1 MEVVKLI
8 YILMMTRYCVRQVG
22 LQVKQPNGIVELKME
37 NRYLQE
43 LTFTK
48 LWLEIIQK
56 HGRW

>member
-8 YILMMTRYCVRQVG
+8 YILMMTRYCDRQAG

-43 LTFTK
+43 PIFTK
-48 LWLEIIQK
+48 LRWEIT
-56 HGRW
+56 